1 MSNAKEYVKGLM
13 ERARKAQAIADTFT
27 QEKVD
32 ELCTAIAWNIVK
44 PEVAEKI
51 ATMAVEES
59 TLGNYDGK
67 YAKLMTKIRGGL
79 RDMKGQKSV
88 GVIERDD
95 EKQIIKVAKPVGVI
109 AALIPCTN
117 PEATPVL
124 KAMFAIKG
132 RNAIILA
139 PHPRTKN
146 TNTYI
151 VNIVRETLKKYGAPE
166 DLVIP
171 VEPEHVSMDVSGEL
185 MAQADLV
192 LATGGGGLVKA
203 AYSSGTPAYGVGQGN
218 AVTVVD
224 ETVDLKDVA
233 NKIMRSKTFD
243 FATSCSTEN
252 SCVVQ
257 EGIYDEFIKAM
268 EAEGGYLVKGDEK
281 EKLEHAMWHDG
292 HLSPAIVAQSPEAIA
307 KEAGIELP
315 EGKTFFMVEET
326 GIGADYL
333 FSGEK
338 LSVVTTLFK
347 YGEFGEAIDK
357 VNAITAYHGSGHSC
371 GIHTNDEE
379 RILALALNTKT
390 SRLMVRQP
398 QCLANSGAWTN
409 GMPMT
414 LTLGCGTWGGNIASE
429 NVTWKH
435 LINVTWVSSP
445 IESTQPT
452 DEELFGDIMNQ

>member
-1 MSNAKEYVKGLM
+1 M
-13 ERARKAQAIADTFT
+13 
-27 QEKVD
+27 
-32 ELCTAIAWNIVK
+32 
-44 PEVAEKI
+44 
-51 ATMAVEES
+51 
-59 TLGNYDGK
+59 
-67 YAKLMTKIRGGL
+67 
-79 RDMKGQKSV
+79 
-88 GVIERDD
+88 
-95 EKQIIKVAKPVGVI
+95 
-109 AALIPCTN
+109 
-117 PEATPVL
+117 
-124 KAMFAIKG
+124 
-132 RNAIILA
+132 
-139 PHPRTKN
+139 
-146 TNTYI
+146 
-151 VNIVRETLKKYGAPE
+151 
-166 DLVIP
+166 
-171 VEPEHVSMDVSGEL
+171 
-185 MAQADLV
+185 
-192 LATGGGGLVKA
+192 VKA

-224 ETVDLKDVA
+224 ETVDLKEVA

-257 EGIYDEFIKAM
+257 VGIYDEFVKAM

-281 EKLEHAMWHDG
+281 EKLQHAMWHDG
-292 HLSPAIVAQSPEAIA
+292 HLSRAIVAQAPEVIA

-326 GIGADYL
+326 GIGADYP

-347 YGEFGEAIDK
+347 YGEFQEAIDQ

-414 LTLGCGTWGGNIASE
+414 LT
-429 NVTWKH
+429 
-435 LINVTWVSSP
+435 
-445 IESTQPT
+445 
-452 DEELFGDIMNQ
+452 